1 MPHSKNQLL
10 SRASPRDF
18 NLLQPHLRLVDL
30 ELGLVIV
37 DSGEHIDTVV
47 FPHGG
52 ILSCVVDL
60 EDGSSIET
68 GMIGNDGVFGAM
80 QAIDE
85 DAPST
90 R

>member
-10 SRASPRDF
+10 SRASLRDLQ
-18 NLLQPHLRLVDL
+18 LLQPHLRLVDL
-30 ELGLVIV
+30 ELGQVIV
-37 DSGEHIDTVV
+37 DAGQRVNAAI

-52 ILSCVVDL
+52 ILSCVVNL

-85 DAPST
+85 IIN
-90 R
+90 